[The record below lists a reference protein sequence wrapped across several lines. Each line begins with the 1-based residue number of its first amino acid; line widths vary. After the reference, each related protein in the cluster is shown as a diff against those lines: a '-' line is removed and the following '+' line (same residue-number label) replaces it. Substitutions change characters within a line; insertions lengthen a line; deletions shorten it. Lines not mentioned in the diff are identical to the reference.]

1 MPLAKYRIA
10 PGFDKQ
16 ATPSDAEGRWVDG
29 DNVRFRYGEPEKIG
43 GWSALVDNKLV
54 GAARGQ
60 HVWANTDGRKYA
72 AIGTDKVLI
81 IYTGGA
87 FYDITPLDTDNF
99 STGANIS
106 TTNGSA
112 TVTITTSG
120 SHNLEVGDLITFA
133 NAGSFTSANTIYT
146 ASDFDDKL
154 FEIQSVPTVT
164 TFTITMPSSESKS
177 GVTNNGTLD
186 VRPYVAV
193 GPRVQSSGYGWGTY
207 FWGGRTVA
215 QVTTT
220 MNNGGVLL
228 VGGSSVVLTDSSK
241 FPSSGTIR
249 INSEVMTYSANNTGS
264 NTLSGLVRGQQGT
277 TAAEQADGSTVTD
290 ITNDV
295 AWGEAS
301 TSSNVIIDPA
311 NWSLDN
317 FGNVLIAT
325 IHNGETF
332 TWDASLSNALQ
343 TRATIGTG
351 MPTKS
356 VMTIV
361 SDRDRHL
368 FHLGTETTIGTTS
381 SQDKMFI
388 RFSDQESTSDYAPT
402 STNTAG
408 TFRLDDGT
416 EIIGAF
422 KGKDYILVLTDT
434 AAYEMQFVGPPFT
447 FSIRKVGSNN
457 GLLGQHA
464 GVFANGAVYWMGTTG
479 GFYVYD
485 GTVKSLPCLV
495 EDFVFTSEGNNPGIN
510 YDSGK
515 IVFGGINELYS
526 EINWFYPKENS
537 TEIDRVVTYN
547 YDENVWT
554 TGTLDRTTWVGSTV
568 FNKPY
573 ATDFNSSDTP
583 TFPSVSGV
591 SNGATIY
598 YEHERGVNQA
608 NADGTETAIT
618 SFIKSGEF
626 DLNGNQGV
634 PGDGEFILSMRRFL
648 PDFKRIS
655 GNAKVTIFL
664 NSFPQGSTAASSPLG
679 PFTVSGT
686 TTKIDT
692 RARARL
698 AAVQIENE
706 SLDESWRYGTFR
718 FDIRPDGR
726 R

>member
-1 MPLAKYRIA
+1 MPLAKVNIA

-16 ATPSDAEGRWVDG
+16 STPADAEGRWVDG
-29 DNVRFRYGEPEKIG
+29 DNVRFRYGEHEKIG
-43 GWSALVDNKLV
+43 GWSALVNNKLV
-54 GAARGQ
+54 GAARAQ
-60 HVWANTDGRKYA
+60 HVWANTEGKKYA

-81 IYTGGA
+81 IYFDGA

-99 STGANIS
+99 STGANIT

-112 TVTITTSG
+112 TVTITTTG
-120 SHNLEVGDLITFA
+120 AHNLAVGDIITFA
-133 NAGSFTSANTIYT
+133 NAGGFTSADTDYLVT
-146 ASDFDDKL
+146 DFDDKL
-154 FEIQSVPTVT
+154 FEVKSVPTVL

-177 GVTNNGTLD
+177 GVTNDGTLD
-186 VRPYVAV
+186 VRPYVVV
-193 GPRVQSSGYGWGTY
+193 GPLVQSAGYGWGTY
-207 FWGGRTVA
+207 LWGGRTVA

-220 MNNGGVLL
+220 VNNGGPMLT
-228 VGGSSVVLTDSSK
+228 GASSVVLTSTAS
-241 FPSSGTIR
+241 FPSSGKIR
-249 INSEVMTYSANNTGS
+249 IGSEDMEYTSNNTSS
-264 NTLSGLVRGQQGT
+264 NTLSGISRGINST
-277 TAAEQADGSTVTD
+277 TVAEHANGSTVTD
-290 ITNDV
+290 ITDYIG
-295 AWGEAS
+295 WGDAS
-301 TSSNVIIDPA
+301 TSSTVSIDPG

-317 FGNVLIAT
+317 FGNILIAT
-325 IHNGETF
+325 VHNGETF
-332 TWDASLSNALQ
+332 TWDASLTNALS

-368 FHLGTETTIGTTS
+368 FHLGTETTIGSPTT
-381 SQDKMFI
+381 QDKMFI

-416 EIIGAF
+416 QIIGAF

-464 GVFANGAVYWMGTTG
+464 GVFANGAVYWMGKTG

-495 EDFVFTSEGNNPGIN
+495 EDFVFTTDGNNPGIN
-510 YDSGK
+510 YDSGQ
-515 IVFGGINELYS
+515 IVFAGINELYS
-526 EINWFYPKENS
+526 EINWFYPTS
-537 TEIDRVVTYN
+537 GSSQVDRVVTYN

-568 FNKPY
+568 YEVPY
-573 ATDFNSSDTP
+573 ATDYNLSDTP
-583 TFPSVSGV
+583 TFPNVSGV

-598 YEHERGVNQA
+598 YAHEVGINQA
-608 NADGTETAIT
+608 NGDGTQTAIT

-626 DLNGNQGV
+626 DLNGRQGV
-634 PGDGEFILSMRRFL
+634 PGDGEFLMSIKRFL

-664 NSFPQGSTAASSPLG
+664 NSFPQGTTAASSPLG
-679 PFTVSGT
+679 PFTVSSST
-686 TTKIDT
+686 SKIDT

-718 FDIRPDGR
+718 FDVRVDGR